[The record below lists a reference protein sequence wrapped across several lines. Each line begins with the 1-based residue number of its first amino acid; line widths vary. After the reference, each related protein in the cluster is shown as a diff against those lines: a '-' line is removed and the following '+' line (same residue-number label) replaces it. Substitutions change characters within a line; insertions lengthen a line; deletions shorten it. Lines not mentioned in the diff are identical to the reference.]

1 MGFGF
6 VIYYLFNYSD
16 EILKLITPFKV
27 IGLAFLY
34 SFLLLRDISFWLQLF
49 FNHPLFSKLRLIPLT

>member
-34 SFLLLRDISFWLQLF
+34 SFFIVAGHIVLATAF
-49 FNHPLFSKLRLIPLT
+49 F